1 MLLALNT
8 YKLSSA
14 DYSLDGAKQVATNI
28 VTLNLLGSH
37 PLSRILHNIVIT
49 FLLTEIHR

>member
-14 DYSLDGAKQVATNI
+14 DSLDGAKQVATNI